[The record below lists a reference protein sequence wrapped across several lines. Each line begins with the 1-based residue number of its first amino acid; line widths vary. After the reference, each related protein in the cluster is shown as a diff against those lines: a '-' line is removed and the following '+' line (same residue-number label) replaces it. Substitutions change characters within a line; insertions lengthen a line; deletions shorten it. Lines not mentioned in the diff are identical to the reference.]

1 MSEFGAEHHAASE
14 EEIREIKGAL
24 LEDTIRTLRPAEP
37 LCVRETATVH
47 DAVAAMLA
55 KRQAGVLVI
64 DADGRLTGIFTERDV
79 LTRVVGR
86 DLDTRLTPLSAVMTR
101 NPEAVSPRDRI
112 AYALNRMSVAGYRT
126 IPVVDAET
134 RPIGVVTVTD
144 FIRWLVDLFPEA
156 VTPTAPP
163 NDAPMAAEAAAISSS
178 AWIVRIRKRRD
189 LARAVVRFAG
199 DSGDGMQLTGEQFT
213 LESAVAGSDLATLP
227 NFPAEIRA
235 PAGTLF
241 GVSSF
246 QLQFGSQ
253 RVYTPGDRLDCLVAM
268 NPAALKV
275 HLDDLKPGG
284 LLIVNTTAFDR
295 RNLDKAGYAAN
306 PLDDPTLAERYRL
319 HKVDMTALT
328 LEAIRDLPLNTKE
341 KDRTKNFF
349 ALGLVSW
356 IYTRPLDP
364 TLDWIKKKFAKNA
377 TIAEA
382 NARVLKAGHAFGETA
397 EIFSECY
404 QLEPAE
410 MAPGLYRAMT
420 GNRAL
425 AWGLLAAA
433 ERSKVPIVYG
443 AYPITPASGILE
455 ELAMHKRFR
464 IRTIQAEDEIAAASA
479 AIGASFGGAVGVTAS
494 SGPGIAL
501 KGEAIGLAVTAELPL
516 VIFDIQRGG
525 PSTGLPTKTEQADL
539 MQALYGRNSEA
550 PVVVLAPATPG
561 DCFFIAYE
569 AVRIAIKYMVPVIV
583 LSDGFLANGS
593 EPWRIPDPNTLP
605 PIEVHFRT
613 DPDGFLPYLRD
624 PATLGRP
631 WVRPGT
637 PGLEHR
643 IGGIEKQDGTGD
655 ISYDPDNHDHM
666 VRTRAEKVR
675 RVAQEIPPTSI
686 NGPATGDLLVVGW
699 GGTYGAITAAVER
712 SQADGKTVASV
723 HLRHLNPLP
732 PDLGHILREYRR
744 VLVPEINS
752 GQLVRVLR
760 AEYLVDAV
768 GFNRVRG
775 LPLATEDICDTI
787 NQLVEGHS

>member
-1 MSEFGAEHHAASE
+1 MGQIATPATGVEKS
-14 EEIREIKGAL
+14 RKAL
-24 LEDTIRTLRPAEP
+24 D
-37 LCVRETATVH
+37 
-47 DAVAAMLA
+47 
-55 KRQAGVLVI
+55 
-64 DADGRLTGIFTERDV
+64 
-79 LTRVVGR
+79 
-86 DLDTRLTPLSAVMTR
+86 
-101 NPEAVSPRDRI
+101 
-112 AYALNRMSVAGYRT
+112 
-126 IPVVDAET
+126 
-134 RPIGVVTVTD
+134 
-144 FIRWLVDLFPEA
+144 
-156 VTPTAPP
+156 
-163 NDAPMAAEAAAISSS
+163 
-178 AWIVRIRKRRD
+178 
-189 LARAVVRFAG
+189 RAVIRFAG

-213 LESAVAGSDLATLP
+213 TESAVAGNDLATLP

-275 HLDDLKPGG
+275 HLRDLKTGG
-284 LLIVNTTAFDR
+284 LLIVNTQAFDK

-306 PLDDPTLAERYRL
+306 PLDEPALAERYRL
-319 HKVDMTALT
+319 HKVDMTGLT
-328 LEAIRDLPLNTKE
+328 HEAIKDLPLNTKE

-356 IYTRPLDP
+356 IYTRPLEP
-364 TLDWIKKKFAKNA
+364 TLVWIEKRFAKNKD
-377 TIAEA
+377 IAEA
-382 NARVLKAGHAFGETA
+382 NTRVLKAGHAFGETA
-397 EIFSECY
+397 EIFGEHY
-404 QLEPAE
+404 AVEPAE

-425 AWGLLAAA
+425 AWGILAAA
-433 ERSKVPIVYG
+433 QHSKVPVVYG
-443 AYPITPASGILE
+443 AYPITPASDILH

-464 IRTIQAEDEIAAASA
+464 VRTIQAEDEIAAVTA
-479 AIGASFGGAVGVTAS
+479 AIGASFGGAIGITAS

-501 KGEAIGLAVTAELPL
+501 KSEGIGLAVTAELPL
-516 VIFDIQRGG
+516 VILNVQRAG
-525 PSTGLPTKTEQADL
+525 PSTGMPTKTEQADL

-569 AVRIAIKYMVPVIV
+569 AVRLAAKYMVPVIV

-593 EPWRIPDPNTLP
+593 EPWLIPDTTKLP
-605 PIEVHFRT
+605 PIEITFRT
-613 DPDGFLPYLRD
+613 EQEGFFPYLRD
-624 PATLGRP
+624 PATLARP

-643 IGGIEKQDGTGD
+643 IGGIEKQDVTGN
-655 ISYDPDNHDHM
+655 ISYDPENHDHM

-675 RVAQEIPPTSI
+675 RVGQEIPPTSI

-699 GGTYGAITAAVER
+699 GGTYGAITAAVE
-712 SQADGKTVASV
+712 QAQTAGKSVASV

-732 PDLGHILREYRR
+732 PDLGHILREYRK

-775 LPLATEDICDTI
+775 LPLASEEIYEAI
-787 NQLVEGHS
+787 IQLLGSKP

>member
-1 MSEFGAEHHAASE
+1 MAQIATPATGAVKS
-14 EEIREIKGAL
+14 RKAL
-24 LEDTIRTLRPAEP
+24 D
-37 LCVRETATVH
+37 
-47 DAVAAMLA
+47 
-55 KRQAGVLVI
+55 
-64 DADGRLTGIFTERDV
+64 
-79 LTRVVGR
+79 
-86 DLDTRLTPLSAVMTR
+86 
-101 NPEAVSPRDRI
+101 
-112 AYALNRMSVAGYRT
+112 
-126 IPVVDAET
+126 
-134 RPIGVVTVTD
+134 
-144 FIRWLVDLFPEA
+144 
-156 VTPTAPP
+156 
-163 NDAPMAAEAAAISSS
+163 
-178 AWIVRIRKRRD
+178 
-189 LARAVVRFAG
+189 RAVIRFAG

-213 LESAVAGSDLATLP
+213 TESAWAGNDLATLP

-275 HLDDLKPGG
+275 HLRDLKTGG
-284 LLIVNTTAFDR
+284 LLIVNTQAFDK

-319 HKVDMTALT
+319 HKVDMTGLT
-328 LEAIRDLPLNTKE
+328 LEAIKDLPLNTKE

-356 IYTRPLDP
+356 IYTRPLEP
-364 TLDWIKKKFAKNA
+364 TLDWIQKRFAKNKD
-377 TIAEA
+377 IAEA
-382 NARVLKAGHAFGETA
+382 NTRVLKAGHAYGETA
-397 EIFSECY
+397 ES
-404 QLEPAE
+404 
-410 MAPGLYRAMT
+410 
-420 GNRAL
+420 
-425 AWGLLAAA
+425 
-433 ERSKVPIVYG
+433 
-443 AYPITPASGILE
+443 
-455 ELAMHKRFR
+455 FR
-464 IRTIQAEDEIAAASA
+464 VRTIQAEDEIAAVTA
-479 AIGASFGGAVGVTAS
+479 AIGASFGGAIGVTAS

-501 KGEAIGLAVTAELPL
+501 KGEGIGLAVTAELPL
-516 VIFDIQRGG
+516 VVLNIQRAG
-525 PSTGLPTKTEQADL
+525 PSTGMPTKTEQADL

-550 PVVVLAPATPG
+550 PVIVLAPATPG
-561 DCFFIAYE
+561 DCFYIAYE
-569 AVRIAIKYMVPVIV
+569 AVRIAAKYMVPVIV

-593 EPWRIPDPNTLP
+593 EPWLIPDVTTLP
-605 PIEVHFRT
+605 PIEIQFRT
-613 DPDGFLPYLRD
+613 EREGFFPYLRD
-624 PATLGRP
+624 PATLARP

-643 IGGIEKQDGTGD
+643 IGGIEKQDVTGN

-675 RVAQEIPPTSI
+675 RVAQEIPPPSI

-699 GGTYGAITAAVER
+699 GGTYGSITAAVER
-712 SQADGKTVASV
+712 AQAAGLSVASV

-732 PDLGHILREYRR
+732 PDLGPILRDYRK

-775 LPLATEDICDTI
+775 LPLPSEEIYEAI
-787 NQLVEGHS
+787 NQLLGSTP

>member
-1 MSEFGAEHHAASE
+1 MSE
-14 EEIREIKGAL
+14 
-24 LEDTIRTLRPAEP
+24 T
-37 LCVRETATVH
+37 TA
-47 DAVAAMLA
+47 
-55 KRQAGVLVI
+55 R
-64 DADGRLTGIFTERDV
+64 
-79 LTRVVGR
+79 
-86 DLDTRLTPLSAVMTR
+86 
-101 NPEAVSPRDRI
+101 
-112 AYALNRMSVAGYRT
+112 
-126 IPVVDAET
+126 
-134 RPIGVVTVTD
+134 
-144 FIRWLVDLFPEA
+144 A
-156 VTPTAPP
+156 VT
-163 NDAPMAAEAAAISSS
+163 AA
-178 AWIVRIRKRRD
+178 KPRRD

-328 LEAIRDLPLNTKE
+328 LEAIQDLPLNTKE

-364 TLDWIKKKFAKNA
+364 TLDWIQKKFAKNQ

-643 IGGIEKQDGTGD
+643 IGGIEKQDGTGN

-712 SQADGKTVASV
+712 SQADGKAVASV

-775 LPLATEDICDTI
+775 LPLATEDICDSI
-787 NQLVEGHS
+787 NQLVEGHA

>member
-1 MSEFGAEHHAASE
+1 MSE
-14 EEIREIKGAL
+14 
-24 LEDTIRTLRPAEP
+24 T
-37 LCVRETATVH
+37 TA
-47 DAVAAMLA
+47 
-55 KRQAGVLVI
+55 R
-64 DADGRLTGIFTERDV
+64 
-79 LTRVVGR
+79 
-86 DLDTRLTPLSAVMTR
+86 
-101 NPEAVSPRDRI
+101 
-112 AYALNRMSVAGYRT
+112 
-126 IPVVDAET
+126 
-134 RPIGVVTVTD
+134 
-144 FIRWLVDLFPEA
+144 A
-156 VTPTAPP
+156 VTAPKP
-163 NDAPMAAEAAAISSS
+163 
-178 AWIVRIRKRRD
+178 RRD

-328 LEAIRDLPLNTKE
+328 LEAIQDLPLNTKE

-382 NARVLKAGHAFGETA
+382 NTRVLKAGHAFGETA

-464 IRTIQAEDEIAAASA
+464 IRTIQAEDEIAAVASV
-479 AIGASFGGAVGVTAS
+479 IGAAFGGAIGVTGS

-501 KGEAIGLAVTAELPL
+501 KGEGIGLAVTAELPI

-539 MQALYGRNSEA
+539 MQALYGRNSES
-550 PVVVLAPATPG
+550 PVVVIAPATPG
-561 DCFFIAYE
+561 DCFYIAYE
-569 AVRIAIKYMVPVIV
+569 AVRIAVKYMVPVFV

-593 EPWRIPDPNTLP
+593 EPWLIPDVNTLP
-605 PIEVHFRT
+605 PIDVHFRT
-613 DPDGFLPYLRD
+613 EPEGFFPYLRD
-624 PATLGRP
+624 PATLSRP
-631 WVRPGT
+631 WVKPGT

-643 IGGIEKQDGTGD
+643 IGGIEKQDVTGN
-655 ISYDPDNHDHM
+655 ISYDPENHDHM
-666 VRTRAEKVR
+666 VRQRAEKVR

-699 GGTYGAITAAVER
+699 GGTYGSITAAVER
-712 SQADGKTVASV
+712 AQAEGKSVAQI

-732 PDLGHILREYRR
+732 PDLGHILREYRKI
-744 VLVPEINS
+744 LVPEINS

-775 LPLATEDICDTI
+775 LPLASEEISEAI
-787 NQLVEGHS
+787 NQLLGST

>member
-1 MSEFGAEHHAASE
+1 MA
-14 EEIREIKGAL
+14 
-24 LEDTIRTLRPAEP
+24 
-37 LCVRETATVH
+37 ETAA
-47 DAVAAMLA
+47 AV
-55 KRQAGVLVI
+55 K
-64 DADGRLTGIFTERDV
+64 
-79 LTRVVGR
+79 
-86 DLDTRLTPLSAVMTR
+86 
-101 NPEAVSPRDRI
+101 PRRE
-112 AYALNRMSVAGYRT
+112 L
-126 IPVVDAET
+126 E
-134 RPIGVVTVTD
+134 
-144 FIRWLVDLFPEA
+144 
-156 VTPTAPP
+156 
-163 NDAPMAAEAAAISSS
+163 
-178 AWIVRIRKRRD
+178 
-189 LARAVVRFAG
+189 RAVVRFAG

-213 LESAVAGSDLATLP
+213 TESAWAGNDIATLP

-275 HLDDLKPGG
+275 HLADLKPGG
-284 LLIVNTTAFDR
+284 LLIVNTAAFDK
-295 RNLDKAGYAAN
+295 RNLDKAGYPQN
-306 PLDDPTLAERYRL
+306 PLDDPALGERYRL
-319 HKVDMTALT
+319 HKVDMTGLT
-328 LEAIRDLPLNTKE
+328 MEAQKDLNLGAKE

-356 IYTRPLDP
+356 IYTRPLEP
-364 TLDWIKKKFAKNA
+364 TLEWIGKRFAKNKE
-377 TIAEA
+377 IAEA
-382 NARVLKAGHAFGETA
+382 NTRVLKAGHAYGETA
-397 EIFSECY
+397 EIFSEHY
-404 QLEPAE
+404 TIEAAE
-410 MAPGLYRAMT
+410 MPPGLYRAMT

-433 ERSKVPIVYG
+433 ERSKLPVVYG
-443 AYPITPASGILE
+443 AYPITPASSILE

-464 IRTIQAEDEIAAASA
+464 IRTIQAEDEIAAVTA
-479 AIGASFGGAVGVTAS
+479 AIGASFGGAIGVTGS

-501 KGEAIGLAVTAELPL
+501 KGEGIGLAVMAELPL
-516 VIFDIQRGG
+516 VIFNIQRGG

-561 DCFFIAYE
+561 DCFYIAYE
-569 AVRIAIKYMVPVIV
+569 AVRITAKYMVPVIV
-583 LSDGFLANGS
+583 LSDGFLATGS
-593 EPWRIPDPNTLP
+593 EPWLIPDPATLP
-605 PIEVHFRT
+605 AIEVDFRT
-613 DPDGFLPYLRD
+613 EREGFFPYLRD
-624 PATLGRP
+624 PATLARP

-643 IGGIEKQDGTGD
+643 IGGIEKQDVTGN
-655 ISYDPDNHDHM
+655 ISYDPENHDHM

-675 RVAQEIPPTSI
+675 RVAQEIPPTTI

-699 GGTYGAITAAVER
+699 GSTFGSITAAVER
-712 SQADGKTVASV
+712 AQAEGKSVAAIHV
-723 HLRHLNPLP
+723 RHMNPLP
-732 PDLGHILREYRR
+732 PDLGHILREYRK

-775 LPLATEDICDTI
+775 LPLMSDEVHDAI
-787 NQLVEGHS
+787 NQLLGERK

>member
-1 MSEFGAEHHAASE
+1 MGDTAVRAPAAPQKLR
-14 EEIREIKGAL
+14 RE
-24 LEDTIRTLRPAEP
+24 
-37 LCVRETATVH
+37 
-47 DAVAAMLA
+47 
-55 KRQAGVLVI
+55 
-64 DADGRLTGIFTERDV
+64 
-79 LTRVVGR
+79 
-86 DLDTRLTPLSAVMTR
+86 LD
-101 NPEAVSPRDRI
+101 
-112 AYALNRMSVAGYRT
+112 
-126 IPVVDAET
+126 
-134 RPIGVVTVTD
+134 
-144 FIRWLVDLFPEA
+144 
-156 VTPTAPP
+156 
-163 NDAPMAAEAAAISSS
+163 
-178 AWIVRIRKRRD
+178 
-189 LARAVVRFAG
+189 RAVVRFAG

-213 LESAVAGSDLATLP
+213 TEAAWAGNDIATLP

-275 HLDDLKPGG
+275 HLPDLKPGG
-284 LLIVNTTAFDR
+284 LLIVNTSAFDK

-306 PLDDPTLAERYRL
+306 PLADASLGDRYRL
-319 HKVDMTALT
+319 HKIDMTGLTVQAIQDLALN
-328 LEAIRDLPLNTKE
+328 AKE

-364 TLDWIKKKFAKNA
+364 TFDWIKKKFAKNA
-377 TIAEA
+377 TVAEA
-382 NARVLKAGHAFGETA
+382 NTRVLKAGHAFGETA
-397 EIFSECY
+397 EIFAEHY
-404 QLEPAE
+404 QVEPAE

-433 ERSKVPIVYG
+433 ERSQVPMVYG
-443 AYPITPASGILE
+443 AYPITPASSILE

-464 IRTIQAEDEIAAASA
+464 VRTIQAEDEIAAITA
-479 AIGASFGGAVGVTAS
+479 AIGASFGGAIGVTGS

-501 KGEAIGLAVTAELPL
+501 KGEGIGLAVTAELPL
-516 VIFDIQRGG
+516 VIIDIQRGG

-539 MQALYGRNSEA
+539 MQALYGRNSEC

-561 DCFFIAYE
+561 DCFYIAYE
-569 AVRIAIKYMVPVIV
+569 AVRIAIKYMVPVMV

-593 EPWRIPDPNTLP
+593 EPWLIPDPNTLP
-605 PIEVHFRT
+605 PIDVRFRT
-613 DPDGFLPYLRD
+613 EREGFFSYLRD
-624 PATLGRP
+624 PATLTRP

-643 IGGIEKQDGTGD
+643 IGGIEKQDVTGN
-655 ISYDPDNHDHM
+655 ISYDPDNHEQM

-699 GGTYGAITAAVER
+699 GGTYGSITAAVER
-712 SQADGKTVASV
+712 ARQEGQSVASI

-732 PDLGHILREYRR
+732 PDLGHILREYRK
-744 VLVPEINS
+744 VLVPEINC

-775 LPLATEDICDTI
+775 LPLATEEIRDAIFQVADG
-787 NQLVEGHS
+787 QPDDGRSSDRPLGEGAAS